1 MVIAKPRLKFGLL
14 EGTGSPH
21 VSALDKGRNI
31 EMLKSWIK
39 LFQLGA
45 EAQQVILL
53 RTMKLAAGGPKADR
67 EAKLMVK
74 EKIDTAQKETLKL
87 MMGGSPEAMV
97 GNYRRKVKANRKRLS
112 K

>member
-1 MVIAKPRLKFGLL
+1 MF
-14 EGTGSPH
+14 
-21 VSALDKGRNI
+21 
-31 EMLKSWIK
+31 KSWAN

-45 EAQQVILL
+45 EAQQVIWL

-67 EAKLMVK
+67 EAKLMLK

-87 MMGGSPEAMV
+87 MMGGSPDTMV

>member
-1 MVIAKPRLKFGLL
+1 
-14 EGTGSPH
+14 
-21 VSALDKGRNI
+21 
-31 EMLKSWIK
+31 MLKNWAN
-39 LFQLGA
+39 LFRLSA
-45 EAQQVILL
+45 EAQQVIWL

-74 EKIDTAQKETLKL
+74 EKIDVAQKETLKL

-97 GNYRRKVKANRKRLS
+97 RNYRRKVKSNRKRLS

>member
-1 MVIAKPRLKFGLL
+1 MF
-14 EGTGSPH
+14 
-21 VSALDKGRNI
+21 
-31 EMLKSWIK
+31 KSWVN

-45 EAQQVILL
+45 EAQQVIWL

-74 EKIDTAQKETLKL
+74 EKIDTAQKEALKL
-87 MMGGSPEAMV
+87 MMGGSPDAMV